1 MENFMNEIKKL
12 NPASFLGTLEVNPE
26 NDAWI
31 KQREKELA
39 EQAEIEAAYQMQKRV
54 ESSGVPR
61 RYWHVDFD
69 TYSPREEKDSKNLET
84 IKNFSKLEKNDKV
97 LILLGAKGLGKT
109 HLGSAIIR
117 NCGGK
122 FISIEELIFK
132 YESAQDFHA
141 KTNREELMELY
152 SCTKML
158 VIDEIGRSMQ
168 QEKENAL
175 LNYILRRRYENMLP
189 TVLISNLSKAELLKK
204 LGEAVLDRLRET
216 CISLDFE
223 GESYRTSIRD
233 VNL

>member
-1 MENFMNEIKKL
+1 MNEIKKI
-12 NPASFLGTLEVNPE
+12 NPLPFLSTLEANPE
-26 NDAWI
+26 RDEWI

-39 EQAEIEAAYQMQKRV
+39 EQAEKEAAYQMQKNV

-61 RYWHVDFD
+61 RQWHVDFE
-69 TYSPREEKDSKNLET
+69 TYISRNEKDSKNLET
-84 IKNFSKLEKNDKV
+84 IKKFTSLDNNDKV

-117 NCGGK
+117 NCGGR

-141 KTNREELMELY
+141 KTNREELMDLY
-152 SCTKML
+152 SSTKML

-204 LGEAVLDRLRET
+204 LGEAVLDRLKET
-216 CISLDFE
+216 CISVEFD
-223 GESYRTSIRD
+223 GESYRPTKRD

>member
-1 MENFMNEIKKL
+1 MNEIKKL
-12 NPASFLGTLEVNPE
+12 NSVSLFEMF
-26 NDAWI
+26 DANVESDDWV

-39 EQAEIEAAYQMQKRV
+39 EEAEKEAAYQTQKRV
-54 ESSGVPR
+54 ETSGVPR
-61 RYWHVDFD
+61 RYWHSTFD
-69 TYSPREEKDSKNLET
+69 TYIPRDDKDSRNLET
-84 IKNFSKLEKNDKV
+84 VRNFSKLESNDKV
-97 LILLGAKGLGKT
+97 LLLLGAKGLGKT

-141 KTNREELMELY
+141 KINREELMESY
-152 SCTKML
+152 SSTNML

-189 TVLISNLSKAELLKK
+189 TVLISNLSKADILKK

-216 CISLDFE
+216 CISLEFE

>member
-1 MENFMNEIKKL
+1 MTEIKKI
-12 NPASFLGTLEVNPE
+12 NPLPFLSTLEANLE
-26 NDAWI
+26 KDEWI

-39 EQAEIEAAYQMQKRV
+39 EQAEKEAAYQMQRSV

-69 TYSPREEKDSKNLET
+69 TYISRNEKDLKNLET
-84 IKNFSKLEKNDKV
+84 IKKFTSLDNNDKV
-97 LILLGAKGLGKT
+97 LILLGAKGLVKT

-141 KTNREELMELY
+141 KTNREELMDLY
-152 SCTKML
+152 SSTKML
-158 VIDEIGRSMQ
+158 VIDEIGGSMQ

-189 TVLISNLSKAELLKK
+189 TVLISNLSKADLLKK
-204 LGEAVLDRLRET
+204 FGEAVLDRLCET
-216 CISLDFE
+216 CISLEFE
-223 GESYRTSIRD
+223 GESYRPSKRD

>member
-1 MENFMNEIKKL
+1 MNEIKKINSL
-12 NPASFLGTLEVNPE
+12 PFLSTLEANPE
-26 NDAWI
+26 RDEWI

-39 EQAEIEAAYQMQKRV
+39 GQAEKEAAYQMQKSV

-69 TYSPREEKDSKNLET
+69 TYISRNEKDLKNLET
-84 IKNFSKLEKNDKV
+84 IKKFTSLDNNDKV

-132 YESAQDFHA
+132 YESVQDFHA
-141 KTNREELMELY
+141 KTNREELMDLY
-152 SCTKML
+152 SSTKML

-189 TVLISNLSKAELLKK
+189 TVLISNLSKAELLKN
-204 LGEAVLDRLRET
+204 LGEAVLDRLKET
-216 CISLDFE
+216 CISVEFD
-223 GESYRTSIRD
+223 GESYRPTKRD

>member
-1 MENFMNEIKKL
+1 MNEIKKI
-12 NPASFLGTLEVNPE
+12 NPLPFLSTLEANPE
-26 NDAWI
+26 RDEWI

-39 EQAEIEAAYQMQKRV
+39 EQAEKEAAYQMQKNV

-69 TYSPREEKDSKNLET
+69 TYISRNEKDSKNLET
-84 IKNFSKLEKNDKV
+84 IKKFTSLDNNDKV

-117 NCGGK
+117 NCGGR

-132 YESAQDFHA
+132 YESVQDFHA
-141 KTNREELMELY
+141 KTNREELMDLY
-152 SCTKML
+152 SSTKML

-204 LGEAVLDRLRET
+204 LGEAVLDRLCET
-216 CISLDFE
+216 CISLEFE
-223 GESYRTSIRD
+223 GESYRPTKRD

>member
-1 MENFMNEIKKL
+1 MKKTMKL
-12 NPASFLGTLEVNPE
+12 KASSLSPNPE
-26 NDAWI
+26 SEEWV
-31 KQREKELA
+31 KKREKELA
-39 EQAEIEAAYQMQKRV
+39 KQAKKEAAYQTQKRI
-54 ESSGVPR
+54 EASGVPR

-69 TYSPREEKDSKNLET
+69 TYNPRDDKGSKNLET
-84 IKNFSKLEKNDKV
+84 VKNFANLEKNDKV

-122 FISIEELIFK
+122 FISIEELIFQ
-132 YESAQDFHA
+132 YESAQDFRS
-141 KTNREELMELY
+141 KTNREELMESY
-152 SCTKML
+152 SSTKML
-158 VIDEIGRSMQ
+158 VIDEIGRAMQ

-189 TVLISNLSKAELLKK
+189 TVLISNLPKVELLKK

-216 CISLDFE
+216 CICLEFE
-223 GESYRTSIRD
+223 GDSYRTSIRD

>member
-1 MENFMNEIKKL
+1 MDEVKKINL
-12 NPASFLGTLEVNPE
+12 LPFLFTFEANPE
-26 NDAWI
+26 RDEWI

-39 EQAEIEAAYQMQKRV
+39 EKAEKEAAYQMQKSV

-69 TYSPREEKDSKNLET
+69 TYILRNEKDSKNLKS
-84 IKNFSKLEKNDKV
+84 IKNFANLEKNDKV
-97 LILLGAKGLGKT
+97 LILLGPKGLGKT

-122 FISIEELIFK
+122 FISIEDFIFK
-132 YESAQDFHA
+132 YESAQDFHS
-141 KTNREELMELY
+141 KVNREELMESY
-152 SCTKML
+152 SSTKML

-189 TVLISNLSKAELLKK
+189 TVLISNLSKSDLLKK
-204 LGEAVLDRLRET
+204 LGEAVLDRLKET
-216 CISLDFE
+216 CISLEFE
-223 GESYRTSIRD
+223 GESFRPSIRD

>member
-1 MENFMNEIKKL
+1 MNEIRKI
-12 NPASFLGTLEVNPE
+12 STLPLLPCFEANPE
-26 NDAWI
+26 RDAWI

-39 EQAEIEAAYQMQKRV
+39 EQAEKDAAYQTQKRV

-61 RYWHVDFD
+61 RYWHVDFGS
-69 TYSPREEKDSKNLET
+69 YIPRDEKDSRNLET
-84 IKNFSKLEKNDKV
+84 VMNFSKIKKNDKV
-97 LILLGAKGLGKT
+97 LILLGGKGLGKT

-122 FISIEELIFK
+122 FISIEEFIFK
-132 YESAQDFHA
+132 YESALDFHA
-141 KTNREELMELY
+141 NINREELMELY
-152 SCTKML
+152 SNTKML

-216 CISLDFE
+216 CISLEFE
-223 GESYRTSIRD
+223 GESYRTYIRD

>member
-1 MENFMNEIKKL
+1 MNEIKKL
-12 NPASFLGTLEVNPE
+12 NPISLFEMF
-26 NDAWI
+26 DANAESDEWVR
-31 KQREKELA
+31 QREKELS
-39 EQAEIEAAYQMQKRV
+39 EQAEKEAAYQTQKNV
-54 ESSGVPR
+54 ERSGVPR
-61 RYWHVDFD
+61 RYWHSTFD
-69 TYSPREEKDSKNLET
+69 TYIPRDDKDSKNLET
-84 IKNFSKLEKNDKV
+84 VRNFSKLESNDKV
-97 LILLGAKGLGKT
+97 LLLLGAKGLGKT

-141 KTNREELMELY
+141 KINREELMESY
-152 SCTKML
+152 SSTNML

-189 TVLISNLSKAELLKK
+189 TVLISNLSKADILKK

-216 CISLDFE
+216 CISLEFE

>member
-1 MENFMNEIKKL
+1 MTEIKKI
-12 NPASFLGTLEVNPE
+12 NPLPFLSTLEANPE
-26 NDAWI
+26 KDEWI

-39 EQAEIEAAYQMQKRV
+39 EQAEKEAAYQMQKSV

-69 TYSPREEKDSKNLET
+69 TYISRNEKDSKNLET
-84 IKNFSKLEKNDKV
+84 IKKFTSLDNNDKV

-132 YESAQDFHA
+132 YESVQDFHA
-141 KTNREELMELY
+141 KTNREELMDLY
-152 SCTKML
+152 SSTKML
-158 VIDEIGRSMQ
+158 VIDEIGGSMQ

-204 LGEAVLDRLRET
+204 LGEAVLDRLCET
-216 CISLDFE
+216 CISLEFE

>member
-1 MENFMNEIKKL
+1 MNEIKKINL
-12 NPASFLGTLEVNPE
+12 FPFLSTLEAKLE
-26 NDAWI
+26 RDEWI

-39 EQAEIEAAYQMQKRV
+39 EQAEKEAAYQMQKNV

-69 TYSPREEKDSKNLET
+69 TYISRNEKDSKNLEI
-84 IKNFSKLEKNDKV
+84 IKKFTSLDNNDKV

-141 KTNREELMELY
+141 KTNREELMESY
-152 SCTKML
+152 SSIKML

-189 TVLISNLSKAELLKK
+189 TVLISNLSKAALLKK
-204 LGEAVLDRLRET
+204 LGEAVLDRLKET
-216 CISLDFE
+216 CISVEFD
-223 GESYRTSIRD
+223 GESYRPSKRD

>member
-1 MENFMNEIKKL
+1 MTEIKKI
-12 NPASFLGTLEVNPE
+12 NPLPFLSTLEANPE
-26 NDAWI
+26 KDEWI

-39 EQAEIEAAYQMQKRV
+39 EQAEKEAAYQMQKSV

-69 TYSPREEKDSKNLET
+69 TYISRNEKDLKNLET
-84 IKNFSKLEKNDKV
+84 IKKFTSLDNNDKV

-141 KTNREELMELY
+141 KTNRKELMDLY
-152 SCTKML
+152 SSTKML

-204 LGEAVLDRLRET
+204 LGEAVLNRLKET
-216 CISLDFE
+216 CISVEFD
-223 GESYRTSIRD
+223 GESYRPSKRD

>member
-1 MENFMNEIKKL
+1 MEIFVNKIKKL
-12 NPASFLGTLEVNPE
+12 NTISFFGTLEPDPE
-26 NDAWI
+26 IDAWV
-31 KQREKELA
+31 KQREKELI
-39 EQAEIEAAYQMQKRV
+39 EQAEKDAAYQMQKNV

-69 TYSPREEKDSKNLET
+69 TYIPRNEKDSKNLES
-84 IKNFSKLEKNDKV
+84 IKNFANLEKNDKV
-97 LILLGAKGLGKT
+97 LIFLGPKGLGKT

-141 KTNREELMELY
+141 KTNREELMESY
-152 SCTKML
+152 SSTKML

-189 TVLISNLSKAELLKK
+189 TVLISNLSKADLLKK
-204 LGEAVLDRLRET
+204 LGEAVLDRLKET
-216 CISLDFE
+216 CISLEFE
-223 GESYRTSIRD
+223 GESFRPSIRD

>member
-1 MENFMNEIKKL
+1 MNEIKKI
-12 NPASFLGTLEVNPE
+12 NPLPFLSTLKANPE
-26 NDAWI
+26 RDEWI
-31 KQREKELA
+31 RHREKELA
-39 EQAEIEAAYQMQKRV
+39 EQAEKEAAYQMQKNV

-69 TYSPREEKDSKNLET
+69 TYISRNEKDSKNLET
-84 IKNFSKLEKNDKV
+84 IKKFTSLDNNDKV

-141 KTNREELMELY
+141 KTNREELMDLY
-152 SCTKML
+152 SNTKML

-204 LGEAVLDRLRET
+204 LGEAVLDRLKET
-216 CISLDFE
+216 CISVEFE
-223 GESYRTSIRD
+223 GESYRPSKRD
-233 VNL
+233 VKL

>member
-1 MENFMNEIKKL
+1 MNEIKKL
-12 NPASFLGTLEVNPE
+12 NSVSLLGTLEANPE
-26 NDAWI
+26 SDAWI
-31 KQREKELA
+31 KQREKELS
-39 EQAEIEAAYQMQKRV
+39 EQAEKEAAYQTQKNV
-54 ESSGVPR
+54 ERSGVPR
-61 RYWHVDFD
+61 RYWHSTFES
-69 TYSPREEKDSKNLET
+69 YIPRSEKDSKNLET
-84 IKNFSKLEKNDKV
+84 IKNFANLEKNDKV

-132 YESAQDFHA
+132 YESAQDFHS
-141 KTNREELMELY
+141 KVNREELMDSY
-152 SCTKML
+152 SSTQML

-216 CISLDFE
+216 CISLEFE

>member
-1 MENFMNEIKKL
+1 MNEIKKI
-12 NPASFLGTLEVNPE
+12 NPLPFLSTLEANPE
-26 NDAWI
+26 RDEWI

-39 EQAEIEAAYQMQKRV
+39 EQAEKEAAYQMQKSV

-69 TYSPREEKDSKNLET
+69 TYISRNEKDLKNLET
-84 IKNFSKLEKNDKV
+84 IKKFTSLDNNDKV

-141 KTNREELMELY
+141 NVNREELMESY
-152 SCTKML
+152 SSTKML
-158 VIDEIGRSMQ
+158 VLDEIGRSMQ
-168 QEKENAL
+168 LEKENAL
-175 LNYILRRRYENMLP
+175 LKYILRRRYENMLP
-189 TVLISNLSKAELLKK
+189 TVLISNLSKADLLKK
-204 LGEAVLDRLRET
+204 LGEAVLDRLKET
-216 CISLDFE
+216 CISVEFE
-223 GESYRTSIRD
+223 GESYRPSKRD

>member
-1 MENFMNEIKKL
+1 MNEIKKINL
-12 NPASFLGTLEVNPE
+12 FPFLSTLEAKLE
-26 NDAWI
+26 RDEWI

-39 EQAEIEAAYQMQKRV
+39 EQAEKEAAYQMQKNV

-69 TYSPREEKDSKNLET
+69 TYISRNEKDSKNLEI
-84 IKNFSKLEKNDKV
+84 IKKFTSLDNNDKV

-141 KTNREELMELY
+141 KTNREELMDLY
-152 SCTKML
+152 SSTKML

-175 LNYILRRRYENMLP
+175 LNYILHRRYENMLP
-189 TVLISNLSKAELLKK
+189 TVLISNLSKAALLKK
-204 LGEAVLDRLRET
+204 LGEAVLDRLKET
-216 CISLDFE
+216 CISVEFD
-223 GESYRTSIRD
+223 GESYRPSKRD

>member
-1 MENFMNEIKKL
+1 MTEIKKI
-12 NPASFLGTLEVNPE
+12 NPLPFLSTLEANLE
-26 NDAWI
+26 KDEWI

-39 EQAEIEAAYQMQKRV
+39 EQAEKEAAYQMQRSV

-69 TYSPREEKDSKNLET
+69 TYISRNEKDLKNLET
-84 IKNFSKLEKNDKV
+84 IKKFTSLDDNDKV

-141 KTNREELMELY
+141 KTNREELMDLY
-152 SCTKML
+152 SSTKML
-158 VIDEIGRSMQ
+158 VIDEIGGLMQ

-204 LGEAVLDRLRET
+204 LGEAVLDRLCET
-216 CISLDFE
+216 CISLEFE

>member
-1 MENFMNEIKKL
+1 MNEIKKL
-12 NPASFLGTLEVNPE
+12 NPVSLLGTLEANPE
-26 NDAWI
+26 SDAWI
-31 KQREKELA
+31 QQREKELS
-39 EQAEIEAAYQMQKRV
+39 EQAEKDAAYQKQKRV
-54 ESSGVPR
+54 EASGVPR
-61 RYWHVDFD
+61 RYWHSDFN
-69 TYSPREEKDSKNLET
+69 TYIPQDEKDSKNLET
-84 IKNFSKLEKNDKV
+84 IMNFAKLEKNDKV

-132 YESAQDFHA
+132 YESAQDFHS
-141 KTNREELMELY
+141 KVNREELMESY
-152 SCTKML
+152 SSTKML

-216 CISLDFE
+216 CISLEFE

>member
-1 MENFMNEIKKL
+1 MTEIKKI
-12 NPASFLGTLEVNPE
+12 NPLPFLSTLEANLE
-26 NDAWI
+26 KDEWI

-39 EQAEIEAAYQMQKRV
+39 EQAEKEASYQMQKNV

-69 TYSPREEKDSKNLET
+69 TYISRNEKDSKNLET
-84 IKNFSKLEKNDKV
+84 IKKFTSLDNNDKV

-132 YESAQDFHA
+132 YESAQAFHA
-141 KTNREELMELY
+141 KVNREELMESY
-152 SCTKML
+152 SSTKML

-168 QEKENAL
+168 QEKENSL

-204 LGEAVLDRLRET
+204 TRRSSFG
-216 CISLDFE
+216 S
-223 GESYRTSIRD
+223 S
-233 VNL
+233 

>member
-1 MENFMNEIKKL
+1 MTEIKKI
-12 NPASFLGTLEVNPE
+12 NPLPFLSTLEANPE
-26 NDAWI
+26 KDEWI

-39 EQAEIEAAYQMQKRV
+39 EQAEKEAAYQMQKSV

-69 TYSPREEKDSKNLET
+69 TYISRNEKDLKNLET
-84 IKNFSKLEKNDKV
+84 IKKFTSLDNNDKV

-109 HLGSAIIR
+109 HLGSAIIH

-132 YESAQDFHA
+132 YESVQDFHA
-141 KTNREELMELY
+141 KTNREELMDLY
-152 SCTKML
+152 SSTKML
-158 VIDEIGRSMQ
+158 VIDEIGGSMQ

-204 LGEAVLDRLRET
+204 LGEAVLDRLCET
-216 CISLDFE
+216 CISLEFE

>member
-1 MENFMNEIKKL
+1 MNEIKKI
-12 NPASFLGTLEVNPE
+12 NPLPFLSTLEANPE
-26 NDAWI
+26 RDEWI
-31 KQREKELA
+31 KQREKELE
-39 EQAEIEAAYQMQKRV
+39 EQAEKEASYQIQKNV

-69 TYSPREEKDSKNLET
+69 TYISRNEKDSKNLET
-84 IKNFSKLEKNDKV
+84 IKKFTSLDNNDKV

-117 NCGGK
+117 NCGGR

-141 KTNREELMELY
+141 KTNREELMDLY
-152 SCTKML
+152 SSTKML

-204 LGEAVLDRLRET
+204 LGEAVLDRLKET
-216 CISLDFE
+216 CISVEFD
-223 GESYRTSIRD
+223 GESYRPTKRD

>member
-1 MENFMNEIKKL
+1 MNEIKKI
-12 NPASFLGTLEVNPE
+12 NPLPFLSTLEANPE
-26 NDAWI
+26 RDEWI

-39 EQAEIEAAYQMQKRV
+39 EQAEKEAAYQMQKNV

-69 TYSPREEKDSKNLET
+69 TYISRNEKDLKNLET
-84 IKNFSKLEKNDKV
+84 IKKFTSLDNNDKV

-117 NCGGK
+117 NCGGR

-141 KTNREELMELY
+141 KTNREELMDLY
-152 SCTKML
+152 SSTKML

-204 LGEAVLDRLRET
+204 LGEAVSDRLKET
-216 CISLDFE
+216 CISVEFD
-223 GESYRTSIRD
+223 GESYRPTKRD

>member
-1 MENFMNEIKKL
+1 MTEIKKI
-12 NPASFLGTLEVNPE
+12 NPLPFLFTLEANLE
-26 NDAWI
+26 KDEWI

-39 EQAEIEAAYQMQKRV
+39 EQAEKEAAYQMQKSV

-69 TYSPREEKDSKNLET
+69 TYISRNEKDLKNLET
-84 IKNFSKLEKNDKV
+84 IKKFTSLDNNDKV

-141 KTNREELMELY
+141 KTNREELMDLY
-152 SCTKML
+152 SSTKML
-158 VIDEIGRSMQ
+158 VIDEIGGSMQ

-175 LNYILRRRYENMLP
+175 LNYILHRRYENMLS
-189 TVLISNLSKAELLKK
+189 TVLISNLSKADLLKK
-204 LGEAVLDRLRET
+204 FGEAVLDRLCET
-216 CISLDFE
+216 CISLEFE

>member
-1 MENFMNEIKKL
+1 MNEINKL
-12 NPASFLGTLEVNPE
+12 NPVSLWATLEANPE
-26 NDAWI
+26 MDAWI
-31 KQREKELA
+31 MQREQELA
-39 EQAEIEAAYQMQKRV
+39 EQAKQKAAYQTQKKV

-69 TYSPREEKDSKNLET
+69 TYVPKGEKDSKNLESV
-84 IKNFSKLEKNDKV
+84 KNFANLEKNDKV
-97 LILLGAKGLGKT
+97 LLLLGPKGLGKT

-117 NCGGK
+117 HCGGK

-132 YESAQDFHA
+132 YDSAQDFHA
-141 KTNREELMELY
+141 KTNREELMESY
-152 SCTKML
+152 SSTKML

-189 TVLISNLSKAELLKK
+189 TVLISNLAKADLLKK

-216 CISLDFE
+216 CISLEFE

>member
-1 MENFMNEIKKL
+1 
-12 NPASFLGTLEVNPE
+12 
-26 NDAWI
+26 
-31 KQREKELA
+31 
-39 EQAEIEAAYQMQKRV
+39 MQKKV

-61 RYWHVDFD
+61 RYWHSTFD
-69 TYSPREEKDSKNLET
+69 TYIPRDEKDSKNLET
-84 IKNFSKLEKNDKV
+84 IKSFAKLEKNDKV

-132 YESAQDFHA
+132 YDSAQDFHA
-141 KTNREELMELY
+141 KVNREELMESY
-152 SCTKML
+152 SSTKML

-189 TVLISNLSKAELLKK
+189 TVLISNLSKADLLKK

-216 CISLDFE
+216 CISLKFE